1 MVVLD
6 FFIVN
11 VAMPAMQSDLHA
23 GTGAIEWVVAG
34 YGLTFATFLITA
46 GRLGDQ
52 LGRRRMFSLGL
63 ALFTLAS
70 AACGLAPSPAVLVG
84 ARLVQGLAAAL
95 LSPQVLVDH
104 RRRLHGP
111 RSRPR
116 DQHLRHRPRARRRR
130 RAAHRRRARAG
141 RHRRPGLA
149 RLLPHQRAHRPRRA
163 GVAARAVP
171 ESRVEGA
178 SRLDLVGTALITLG
192 LVDIVLPLVEG
203 RQHGWPAWTWLCLG
217 AAPITLGLFAAHQRR
232 LSRRGGAP
240 LLDPALFRERAFSAG
255 LVTQLV
261 FFSSMASYFLVLALY
276 LQQGRGLDA
285 LQAGLVFTILAAAYL
300 VASAYAPGL
309 TPRLG
314 RRLPAIGGL
323 VLAAGHGL
331 LALSVADIGVG
342 GSVALLVPGMLLEGA
357 GMGLVIT
364 PLTSTVLGNLEPQNA
379 GAAAGALSTMQQ
391 VGNALGVA
399 VTGVIFF
406 GALDG
411 GFGHAFEVSLIQ
423 LALLG
428 AAVTALTWL
437 LPRREAAAEVDASG
451 AQDDLAERVAALE
464 LACRPR
470 APRPAGRRAAI
481 GTSSALGDQRGQLGQ
496 RLGAGAR
503 HVAVGLDARGAPRRP
518 KSMIVSM
525 RSGATPSSIA
535 SST

>member
-1 MVVLD
+1 MSANELAPRMPWAARTLSHQWAALAVVLTGTFMVVLD

-23 GTGAIEWVVAG
+23 STGAIEWVIAG

-52 LGRRRMFSLGL
+52 LGRRRMFSAGL
-63 ALFTLAS
+63 ALFTVAS

-95 LSPQVLVDH
+95 LSPQVLSIIGVAYT
-104 RRRLHGP
+104 GP
-111 RSRPR
+111 DRV
-116 DQHLRHRPRARRRR
+116 RAISIY
-130 RAAHRRRARAG
+130 G
-141 RHRRPGLA
+141 IVLGLA
-149 RLLPHQRAHRPRRA
+149 AVGGQLIGGVLVQADIAGLGWRSCFLINVPIGLLALA
-163 GVAARAVP
+163 IVARAVP

-178 SRLDLVGTALITLG
+178 NRLDLVGTALITLG

-261 FFSSMASYFLVLALY
+261 FFASMASYFLVLALY

-364 PLTSTVLGNLEPQNA
+364 PLTSTVLGSLQPHNA

-423 LALLG
+423 LAVLG

-437 LPRREAAAEVDASG
+437 LPRREAA
-451 AQDDLAERVAALE
+451 
-464 LACRPR
+464 
-470 APRPAGRRAAI
+470 
-481 GTSSALGDQRGQLGQ
+481 SA
-496 RLGAGAR
+496 
-503 HVAVGLDARGAPRRP
+503 
-518 KSMIVSM
+518 
-525 RSGATPSSIA
+525 
-535 SST
+535 

>member
-1 MVVLD
+1 MRIMSAHELAPRMPWAARAASHRWAALAVVLTGTFMVVLD

-11 VAMPAMQSDLHA
+11 VAMPAMQADLHA
-23 GTGAIEWVVAG
+23 GTGAIEWVIAG

-95 LSPQVLVDH
+95 LSPQVLSIIGVVYE
-104 RRRLHGP
+104 GP
-111 RSRPR
+111 DRV
-116 DQHLRHRPRARRRR
+116 RAISIY
-130 RAAHRRRARAG
+130 G
-141 RHRRPGLA
+141 IVLGLA
-149 RLLPHQRAHRPRRA
+149 AVGGQLIGGVLVQADIA
-163 GVAARAVP
+163 GLGWRSCFLINVPVGLAALIVAARAVP
-171 ESRVEGA
+171 ESRAEGA
-178 SRLDLVGTALITLG
+178 HRLDLVGTALVTLG

-217 AAPITLGLFAAHQRR
+217 AAPITLGVFAAHQRR

-285 LQAGLVFTILAAAYL
+285 LRAGLVFTILAAAYL

-314 RRLPAIGGL
+314 RKLPAIGGL

-364 PLTSTVLGNLEPQNA
+364 PLTSTVLGNLAPQNA

-411 GFGHAFEVSLIQ
+411 GFGHAFEVSLIE

-428 AAVTALTWL
+428 AAVTALAWL
-437 LPRREAAAEVDASG
+437 LPRHEAA
-451 AQDDLAERVAALE
+451 
-464 LACRPR
+464 
-470 APRPAGRRAAI
+470 
-481 GTSSALGDQRGQLGQ
+481 
-496 RLGAGAR
+496 
-503 HVAVGLDARGAPRRP
+503 
-518 KSMIVSM
+518 
-525 RSGATPSSIA
+525 
-535 SST
+535 

>member
-1 MVVLD
+1 MSANELAPRLPWTARMLSHQWAALAVVLTGTFMVVLD

-23 GTGAIEWVVAG
+23 GTGAIEWVIAG

-52 LGRRRMFSLGL
+52 LGRRRMFSAGL
-63 ALFTLAS
+63 ALFTVAS
-70 AACGLAPSPAVLVG
+70 AACGLAPSPAVLVV

-95 LSPQVLVDH
+95 LSPQVLSIIGVVYN
-104 RRRLHGP
+104 GP
-111 RSRPR
+111 DRV
-116 DQHLRHRPRARRRR
+116 RAISIY
-130 RAAHRRRARAG
+130 G
-141 RHRRPGLA
+141 IVLGLA
-149 RLLPHQRAHRPRRA
+149 AVGGQLIGGILVQADIA
-163 GVAARAVP
+163 GLGWRSCFLINVPIGVVGLAIAARAVP

-178 SRLDLVGTALITLG
+178 NRLDLVGTALVTLG

-261 FFSSMASYFLVLALY
+261 FFASMASYFLVLALY

-323 VLAAGHGL
+323 VLAVGHGL

-364 PLTSTVLGNLEPQNA
+364 PLTSTVLGSLQPENA

-411 GFGHAFEVSLIQ
+411 GFGRAFEVSLIQ

-428 AAVTALTWL
+428 VAVTVLTRL
-437 LPRREAAAEVDASG
+437 LPHGEAA
-451 AQDDLAERVAALE
+451 
-464 LACRPR
+464 
-470 APRPAGRRAAI
+470 
-481 GTSSALGDQRGQLGQ
+481 SA
-496 RLGAGAR
+496 
-503 HVAVGLDARGAPRRP
+503 
-518 KSMIVSM
+518 
-525 RSGATPSSIA
+525 
-535 SST
+535 

>member
-1 MVVLD
+1 MSTHAIAASPTRPRFSSSPWAALPVVLAGTFMVVLD

-11 VAMPAMQSDLHA
+11 VAMPAMQADLHA

-70 AACGLAPSPAVLVG
+70 AACGLAPSPAVLVA

-95 LSPQVLVDH
+95 LSPQVLSIIGVVYS
-104 RRRLHGP
+104 GP
-111 RSRPR
+111 DRV
-116 DQHLRHRPRARRRR
+116 RAISIY
-130 RAAHRRRARAG
+130 G
-141 RHRRPGLA
+141 IVLGLA
-149 RLLPHQRAHRPRRA
+149 AVGGQLIGGVLVQADIA
-163 GVAARAVP
+163 GLGWRSCFLINVPIGLIALAVAARAVP

-178 SRLDLVGTALITLG
+178 NRLDLVGTALITLG

-217 AAPITLGLFAAHQRR
+217 AAPITLGLFAVHQRR

-323 VLAAGHGL
+323 LLAAGHGL
-331 LALSVADIGVG
+331 LALGVADIGVG

-364 PLTSTVLGNLEPQNA
+364 PLTSTVLGSLEPQNA

-411 GFGHAFEVSLIQ
+411 GFGHAFEVSLVQ
-423 LALLG
+423 LAVLG

-437 LPRREAAAEVDASG
+437 LPRREA
-451 AQDDLAERVAALE
+451 VA
-464 LACRPR
+464 
-470 APRPAGRRAAI
+470 
-481 GTSSALGDQRGQLGQ
+481 
-496 RLGAGAR
+496 
-503 HVAVGLDARGAPRRP
+503 
-518 KSMIVSM
+518 
-525 RSGATPSSIA
+525 
-535 SST
+535 

>member
-1 MVVLD
+1 MSANELAPRLPWTARMLSHQWAALAVVLTGTFMVVLD

-23 GTGAIEWVVAG
+23 GTGAIEWVIAG

-52 LGRRRMFSLGL
+52 LGRRRMFSAGL
-63 ALFTLAS
+63 ALFTVAS
-70 AACGLAPSPAVLVG
+70 AACGLAPSPAVLVV

-95 LSPQVLVDH
+95 LSPQVLSIIGVVYN
-104 RRRLHGP
+104 GP
-111 RSRPR
+111 DRV
-116 DQHLRHRPRARRRR
+116 RAISIY
-130 RAAHRRRARAG
+130 G
-141 RHRRPGLA
+141 IVLGLA
-149 RLLPHQRAHRPRRA
+149 AVGGQLIGGVLVQADIA
-163 GVAARAVP
+163 GLGWRSCFLINVPIGVVGLAIAARAVP

-178 SRLDLVGTALITLG
+178 NRLDLVGTALVTLG

-261 FFSSMASYFLVLALY
+261 FFASMASYFLVLALY

-323 VLAAGHGL
+323 VLAVGHGL

-364 PLTSTVLGNLEPQNA
+364 PLTSTVLGSLQPENA

-428 AAVTALTWL
+428 VAVTVLTRL
-437 LPRREAAAEVDASG
+437 LPRREAA
-451 AQDDLAERVAALE
+451 
-464 LACRPR
+464 
-470 APRPAGRRAAI
+470 
-481 GTSSALGDQRGQLGQ
+481 SA
-496 RLGAGAR
+496 
-503 HVAVGLDARGAPRRP
+503 
-518 KSMIVSM
+518 
-525 RSGATPSSIA
+525 
-535 SST
+535 

>member
-70 AACGLAPSPAVLVG
+70 AACGLAPSPA
-84 ARLVQGLAAAL
+84 
-95 LSPQVLVDH
+95 
-104 RRRLHGP
+104 
-111 RSRPR
+111 
-116 DQHLRHRPRARRRR
+116 RARRR
-130 RAAHRRRARAG
+130 APRAG
-141 RHRRPGLA
+141 RSPPRCSARRSCRSSASSTPAPIASRAISIYGIVLGLA
-149 RLLPHQRAHRPRRA
+149 AVGGQLIGGVLVQADIAGLGWRSCFLINVPIGLLALA
-163 GVAARAVP
+163 IAARAVP

-178 SRLDLVGTALITLG
+178 NRLDLVGTALITLG

-240 LLDPALFRERAFSAG
+240 LLDPPLFRERAFSAG

-261 FFSSMASYFLVLALY
+261 FFCEHGVVLPGAGAVPAAGPRARRAA
-276 LQQGRGLDA
+276 GR
-285 LQAGLVFTILAAAYL
+285 
-300 VASAYAPGL
+300 
-309 TPRLG
+309 PRLHDPG
-314 RRLPAIGGL
+314 RRLPGGL
-323 VLAAGHGL
+323 RLRARPDPAPRPAPAGRSAGSCWRPGTAL

-364 PLTSTVLGNLEPQNA
+364 PLTSTVLGSLDPQNA

-428 AAVTALTWL
+428 RGRDRADL
-437 LPRREAAAEVDASG
+437 AAAPPRSG
-451 AQDDLAERVAALE
+451 VSLTRAG
-464 LACRPR
+464 ACRAR
-470 APRPAGRRAAI
+470 A
-481 GTSSALGDQRGQLGQ
+481 
-496 RLGAGAR
+496 
-503 HVAVGLDARGAPRRP
+503 
-518 KSMIVSM
+518 
-525 RSGATPSSIA
+525 
-535 SST
+535 

>member
-1 MVVLD
+1 MSANELAPRLPLTASMLSHQWAALAVVLTGTFMVVLD

-11 VAMPAMQSDLHA
+11 VAMPAMQRDLHA
-23 GTGAIEWVVAG
+23 GTGAIEWVIAG

-95 LSPQVLVDH
+95 LSPQVLSIIGVVYD
-104 RRRLHGP
+104 GP
-111 RSRPR
+111 DRV
-116 DQHLRHRPRARRRR
+116 RAISIY
-130 RAAHRRRARAG
+130 G
-141 RHRRPGLA
+141 IVLGLA
-149 RLLPHQRAHRPRRA
+149 AVGGQLIGGVLVQADIA
-163 GVAARAVP
+163 GLGWRTCFLINVPVGLVALFVAARAVP
-171 ESRVEGA
+171 ESRAEGA
-178 SRLDLVGTALITLG
+178 NRLDLVGTALVTLG

-323 VLAAGHGL
+323 VLAAGHAL
-331 LALSVADIGVG
+331 LALSVADVGAG

-364 PLTSTVLGNLEPQNA
+364 PLTSTVLGSMRPENA

-437 LPRREAAAEVDASG
+437 LPRREAA
-451 AQDDLAERVAALE
+451 
-464 LACRPR
+464 
-470 APRPAGRRAAI
+470 
-481 GTSSALGDQRGQLGQ
+481 SA
-496 RLGAGAR
+496 
-503 HVAVGLDARGAPRRP
+503 
-518 KSMIVSM
+518 
-525 RSGATPSSIA
+525 
-535 SST
+535 